1 LRHGTLP
8 LINLQQGEFIYFYYA
23 MAGLLPPVSSFLFML
38 LVLYGLQLQHLSPDS
53 TVLVAI
59 FIDFCEMFIC
69 VPLLVTLFRMLHM
82 LRWSRKGSGLIGTY
96 YIQIW
101 AKGPIAYITPSSSG
115 K

>member
-1 LRHGTLP
+1 
-8 LINLQQGEFIYFYYA
+8 

-69 VPLLVTLFRMLHM
+69 VPLLVTLFRMFHM

>member
-1 LRHGTLP
+1 
-8 LINLQQGEFIYFYYA
+8 

-38 LVLYGLQLQHLSPDS
+38 LELYGLQLQHLSPDS

-69 VPLLVTLFRMLHM
+69 VPLLVTLFRMFHM
-82 LRWSRKGSGLIGTY
+82 LRWSRKGSGLNSTY